1 VKATRHPAKTS
12 HCMPRPTLRL
22 SAPGPGRHTLR
33 LLPLCSGVLPIR
45 PLASLLIALTS
56 LVSATAYSFAETKR
70 ESSSASQ
77 IEETVVVASRTPEL
91 LDQLGVSVSVLNSED
106 IRSFA
111 YPDLASL
118 LDAQPGVT
126 VTMDGGYGKAA
137 AVRIRGEDGFRT
149 RIVLDGINIADPSSP
164 QISPRIEH
172 IVSSS
177 LSRVEVLRGPQGL
190 LWGADAGGVILLST
204 VDYAR
209 DTGLDGFLEAGGDDY
224 HHAAIRGVLVGDKL
238 TSSASLAQMETA
250 GFNARSIDSN
260 NPDRD
265 GYENTSAH
273 ATVRAQINPAL
284 SVGLTATHLSG
295 DNDYDACYDTLTFA
309 LIHDCEDDYEQNA
322 WRASARWQRDAH
334 TVELGFASSDTKRA
348 FYSAENLAYETR
360 GETETTSLIGTWRLS
375 EETRLT
381 YGVDHESQSL
391 ADSSSDRSRDNT
403 GLYLEARQDLGQG
416 VVTAGWRYDDNEDFG
431 THNSWR
437 LSGRYPLPGIAE
449 DWFIRAAIG
458 TGFRAPSLYEMAYN
472 EGPFS
477 YPPAAGAVLQEETS
491 EGWEVGL
498 VGSAGQLDI
507 EVIWFD
513 QQIEDAIVFDLT
525 SYSGYI
531 QTPGTSTAEG
541 IELIASLTLSDAWS
555 LEGNLTRL
563 DATDLSGA
571 DRPYRPEQTGRLSL
585 LWSNSQWST
594 RLTAHHTGKAVDP
607 FLIEIDKTFTVDFSA
622 RWAVSNRWSIE
633 FRVLNLT
640 DSSDQRL
647 PGYEVPGTTAYAA
660 VRLSL

>member
-1 VKATRHPAKTS
+1 MIAIQRHAPTRHSMLGGQSSFGQSGRAFPKAT
-12 HCMPRPTLRL
+12 PRFYCKFR
-22 SAPGPGRHTLR
+22 AR
-33 LLPLCSGVLPIR
+33 PIR
-45 PLASLLIALTS
+45 PLILVITCLISGTMTCHGAGKDETPTAAL
-56 LVSATAYSFAETKR
+56 
-70 ESSSASQ
+70 
-77 IEETVVVASRTPEL
+77 IEETVIVASRTPEL
-91 LDQLGVSVSVLNSED
+91 LDQLGVSVSVLNRED
-106 IRSFA
+106 IRSYG
-111 YPDLASL
+111 YPDLGSL
-118 LDAQPGVT
+118 LNSQPGVT

-172 IVSSS
+172 ILGSS
-177 LSRVEVLRGPQGL
+177 LSRIEVLRGPQGL
-190 LWGADAGGVILLST
+190 LWGADAGGVILMST
-204 VDYAR
+204 TDHSR
-209 DTGLDGFLEAGGDDY
+209 GTGLDGFFETGGDDY
-224 HHAAIRGVLVGDKL
+224 HHAAINGAVVSERL
-238 TSSASLAQMETA
+238 TGSLSLSQMETA
-250 GFNARSIDSN
+250 GFNAREIDAI
-260 NPDRD
+260 NPDLD

-273 ATVRAQINPAL
+273 AALRAQINPSL
-284 SVGLTATHLSG
+284 SLGFAATRLSG
-295 DNDYDACYDTLTFA
+295 DNDYDACYDTRSFA
-309 LIHDCEDDYEQNA
+309 LIHDCEDDYEHEA
-322 WRASARWQRDAH
+322 WRGSARWLAGAH
-334 TVELGFASSDTKRA
+334 TVELSFAASDTDRA
-348 FYSAENLAYETR
+348 FYSAEELAYQTR
-360 GETETTSLIGTWRLS
+360 GETDTTSLIGTWQIGDA
-375 EETRLT
+375 TQLT
-381 YGVDHESQSL
+381 YGFDHESQSL
-391 ADSSSDRSRDNT
+391 KDSSSDRSRDNT
-403 GLYLEARQDLGQG
+403 GIYLEARQDLGQG
-416 VVTAGWRYDDNEDFG
+416 VVTAGWRHDDNEDFG

-437 LSGRYPLPGIAE
+437 LSGRHPLPGIAE

-477 YPPAAGAVLQEETS
+477 YPPAAGTVLQEETS

-498 VGSAGQLDI
+498 VGSAGQLDM

-541 IELIASLTLSDAWS
+541 LELIASLTLNGAWS
-555 LEGNLTRL
+555 LEGNMTWL
-563 DATDLSGA
+563 DATDLAGA

-585 LWSNSQWST
+585 LWSNSRWST
-594 RLTAHHTGKAVDP
+594 RLTANHTGKAVDP
-607 FLIEIDKTFTVDFSA
+607 FLIEIDETVTVDFSA
-622 RWAVSNRWSIE
+622 QWAASNRWSIE